1 MRRLLM
7 VLFAGSLAGALF
19 GPLPAAAHGGLVGSS
34 PPQGSA
40 SAQPVDAVSLT
51 FTEKPAPYAYFTVTA
66 PGGARVDDGWS
77 HAQPMPLATPARE
90 FQEVNGVWQPMEYR
104 TGFPVRIKVAHWP
117 AAGTYVVRYHTVASD
132 GDLVKGEMSFSY
144 TGAPTAAPAG
154 WQPPS
159 DRPKPELLAAAET
172 EAAPAPAAQ
181 HWYDD
186 MWAWFVPVLLLV
198 AAGLAYLLLRPGRQ
212 PAGGPVRER
221 QSKVG

>member
-7 VLFAGSLAGALF
+7 VLFAGSLAGALLL
-19 GPLPAAAHGGLVGSS
+19 PLPASAHGGLVGTS

-66 PGGARVDDGWS
+66 PDGARVDNGWS
-77 HAQPMPLATPARE
+77 HAQPVPLSPPARE

-104 TGFPVRIKVAHWP
+104 TGFPVRIMVAHWP
-117 AAGTYVVRYHTVASD
+117 APGTYVVRYHTVASD

-144 TGAPTAAPAG
+144 TGAATAAPAG
-154 WQPPS
+154 WQPPA
-159 DRPKPELLAAAET
+159 DQPKPELLAAAPEAG
-172 EAAPAPAAQ
+172 AAPEPMVY

-186 MWAWFVPVLLLV
+186 VWIWLVPALLIV
-198 AAGLAYLLLRPGRQ
+198 AAALAYLLLRPARRSAAR
-212 PAGGPVRER
+212 PPV
-221 QSKVG
+221 